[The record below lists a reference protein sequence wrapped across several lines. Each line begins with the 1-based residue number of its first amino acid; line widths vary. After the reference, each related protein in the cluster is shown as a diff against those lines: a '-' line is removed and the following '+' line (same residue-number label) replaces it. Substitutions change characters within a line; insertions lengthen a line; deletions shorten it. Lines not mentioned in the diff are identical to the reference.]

1 MPDPIGPLSTLDTS
15 TNTDAVTTE
24 KNILDTDANQG
35 GLGGIS
41 VKTSVPRQGQLATL
55 SSKDSSLLDPTSS
68 KTILESMQKLIEQK
82 EAQQNSLLTALNLAS
97 AYGSGGTEGPQR
109 QVQAQMAQH
118 GANQNDIYNMR
129 LQKAQLEGDQAST
142 QNLMSGLTSVR
153 GADGS
158 PVSGGGAPAG
168 GGAGSPPMSDLQKM
182 LSSLPEA
189 QQAAGMTLLRMGK
202 AGIPKFLEM
211 VRAHSQVVSKEIEAA
226 KNNPKFYEKTI
237 QVVRTDPTSGEQ
249 YLDLVSVE
257 EIRKN
262 PDVLK
267 PTPQGSQTMQQVMS
281 GASAPA
287 QAPTTVKPTS
297 DVAFGA
303 KVPLEK
309 LYSAFFA
316 QESGSGKADTTK
328 FNEYRV
334 IGPMQIKKETFEGY
348 QKQGIIPKEY
358 RIDNPEENLKA
369 GKLILEDLHKK
380 YDGDIEKIAAAY
392 YGGPGAINKDGT
404 INLNRKPIRTNPAT
418 GKPYDEND
426 PKKPKDPT
434 VGEYIDQIKKRIA
447 GEPTVAPVSNR
458 PKTILELQKEG
469 ELDKK
474 REEGLIASDIKKRE
488 EFESNTKPFDLER
501 ARTQTLR
508 AVDLLKTIPNI
519 SGVLSEPGVKN
530 AILQF
535 ISNKMPRADI
545 EGVLF
550 KALAPSI
557 KDESARKE
565 LISYLAENEIR
576 NRGLIKGTGAI
587 SDYEQGIL
595 SKIAGSISDPAE
607 VLYKRFRVFD
617 KSNEFLLASR
627 KLWDDPRNN
636 FKSIKAFENDP
647 RHIALLQA
655 YKDDLDNVYNE
666 KVDFTAARNQSA
678 APAIKYPNDPEKQK
692 RWEEFKKGKQQ

>member
-1 MPDPIGPLSTLDTS
+1 
-15 TNTDAVTTE
+15 
-24 KNILDTDANQG
+24 
-35 GLGGIS
+35 
-41 VKTSVPRQGQLATL
+41 
-55 SSKDSSLLDPTSS
+55 
-68 KTILESMQKLIEQK
+68 
-82 EAQQNSLLTALNLAS
+82 
-97 AYGSGGTEGPQR
+97 
-109 QVQAQMAQH
+109 MAQH

-129 LQKAQLEGDQAST
+129 LQKAQLEGEQAST
-142 QNLMSGLTSVR
+142 QRFMEDINTPRNASGTPMGGGTSSGV
-153 GADGS
+153 A
-158 PVSGGGAPAG
+158 PSGGIPI
-168 GGAGSPPMSDLQKM
+168 SDKQKM
-182 LSSLPEA
+182 LDSLPDA
-189 QQAAGMTLLRMGK
+189 QQAIARGLLLQGRAGFNK
-202 AGIPKFLEM
+202 VQEM
-211 VRAHSQVVSKEIEAA
+211 VRAHSQVVAKETEAA
-226 KNNPKFYEKTI
+226 KNRSDYYDKKI
-237 QVVRTDPTSGEQ
+237 QVVRTDPANGEQ
-249 YLDLVSVE
+249 YLDLVSVD

-267 PTPQGSQTMQQVMS
+267 PTQQGSQAMQQIVS
-281 GASAPA
+281 GAAAPA

-297 DVAFGA
+297 DVGFGA

-328 FNEYRV
+328 FNEFGV
-334 IGPMQIKKETFEGY
+334 MGPMQIKKETFAGY
-348 QKQGIIPKEY
+348 QAKGVIPKDY

-369 GKLILEDLHKK
+369 GKLILEDLYKQ
-380 YDGDIEKIAAAY
+380 YGGDIEKVAAAY
-392 YGGPGAINKDGT
+392 YGGSKAINKDGT
-404 INLNRKPIRTNPAT
+404 INVNVKPIRTNPAT

-426 PKKPKDPT
+426 PKRPKDPT
-434 VGEYIDQIKKRIA
+434 IGEYIDQIKKRIA
-447 GEPTVAPVSNR
+447 GEPVVKPVSNR
-458 PKTILELQKEG
+458 PKTISELQKES

-519 SGVLSEPGVKN
+519 SGVLSETGVKN

>member
-1 MPDPIGPLSTLDTS
+1 MADPKGALSTLDPNAS
-15 TNTDAVTTE
+15 TATDTVD
-24 KNILDTDANQG
+24 KNILDTDG
-35 GLGGIS
+35 GLASIA
-41 VKTSVPRQGQLATL
+41 VKSSVPKQGQLATL
-55 SSKDSSLLDPTSS
+55 SSKDAGALDPSNS
-68 KTILESMQKLIEQK
+68 KAILESMQKLIEQK

-109 QVQAQMAQH
+109 QVQAQMAQY
-118 GANQNDIYNMR
+118 GADQNDIYNMR
-129 LQKAQLEGDQAST
+129 LQKAQLQGQQANAQT
-142 QNLMSGLTSVR
+142 LMSGLT
-153 GADGS
+153 A
-158 PVSGGGAPAG
+158 PIGGAPAG
-168 GGAGSPPMSDLQKM
+168 GGAPSGMAPSGGGAPTTGAPANTLQQIISQLPPD
-182 LSSLPEA
+182 
-189 QQAAGMTLLRMGK
+189 QQAMAKVLITQPGGVQKVM
-202 AGIPKFLEM
+202 EM
-211 VRAHSQVVSKEIEAA
+211 ARVHSNIVSKENIGAQNKPEY
-226 KNNPKFYEKTI
+226 YEKKI
-237 QVVRTDPTSGEQ
+237 EIRVVGANGKEKIE
-249 YLDLVSVE
+249 LVSLDDLK
-257 EIRKN
+257 KN
-262 PDVLK
+262 PNLGK
-267 PTPQGSQTMQQVMS
+267 ITPQGSQTVEQMS
-281 GASAPA
+281 SGTTAP
-287 QAPTTVKPTS
+287 PPVTPST

-309 LYSAFFA
+309 LYSAFYA

-328 FNEYRV
+328 FNEFGV
-334 IGPMQIKKETFEGY
+334 MGPMQIKKETFAGY
-348 QKQGIIPKEY
+348 QAKGVIPKDY

-369 GKLILEDLHKK
+369 GKLILEDLYKQ
-380 YDGDIEKIAAAY
+380 YGGDIEKVAAAY
-392 YGGPGAINKDGT
+392 YGGSKAINKDGT
-404 INLNRKPIRTNPAT
+404 INVNVKPIRTNPAT

-426 PKKPKDPT
+426 PKRPKDPT
-434 VGEYIDQIKKRIA
+434 IGEYIDQIKKRIA
-447 GEPTVAPVSNR
+447 GEPVVKPVSNR
-458 PKTILELQKEG
+458 PKTISELQKES

-519 SGVLSEPGVKN
+519 SGVLSETGVKN